1 MRNLVGVPRIAYF
14 GPSGTFTEMALA
26 QLEAEGVFD
35 GPVERI
41 SAANPPATLARVRD
55 GSVDGAVVPIESSV
69 EGGVTPTLD
78 SLAAGE
84 RLQIVAETELDIAF
98 SILARPGT
106 ALADVKTIRAYPHAS
121 GQVRE
126 WLARNLPAVE
136 LQPASSNAGAAED
149 VAAGIADAAVSTA
162 LAGTKLGLD
171 TLAGGVA
178 DVDSARTRFVLVT
191 RPTAPPKRTGYDRS
205 AAVLLPDN
213 APGSLVRVLS
223 EFASRGID
231 LTRIESR
238 PLRTSMGT
246 YRFFVDCIGHIE
258 DPLVAEAFRAVHR
271 TSDVLFLGSWP
282 AANPSGPPPPSDDDA
297 AEWIERIRRGD
308 RES

>member
-1 MRNLVGVPRIAYF
+1 
-14 GPSGTFTEMALA
+14 MALA
-26 QLEAEGVFD
+26 QFEKEGAFD
-35 GPVERI
+35 GPVERVPF
-41 SAANPPATLARVRD
+41 ANPPAALAKVRD

-69 EGGVTPTLD
+69 EGGVAPTLD

-84 RLQIVAETELDIAF
+84 PLQIVAETELDIAF

-106 ALADVKTIRAYPHAS
+106 ALANVRTVRVYPHAS
-121 GQVRE
+121 GQVRD
-126 WLARNLPAVE
+126 WLTRHLPDAE
-136 LQPASSNAGAAED
+136 LQPASSNSGAAED
-149 VAAGIADAAVSTA
+149 VAAGVADAAVSTA
-162 LAGTKLGLD
+162 LAGIKLDLD
-171 TLAGGVA
+171 TLAADVA

-191 RPTAPPKRTGYDRS
+191 PPMAPPPRTGYDRS

-238 PLRTSMGT
+238 PLRTGMGT

-271 TSDVLFLGSWP
+271 TSEVLFLGSWP
-282 AANPSGPPPPSDDDA
+282 AANPSGPPPPSDKES
-297 AEWIERIRRGD
+297 AEWIERIRRGG